1 MSDLDQESS
10 VASIFVAEVAAKLS
24 DSSSSRPSHASIAR
38 GAAGVNNDERL
49 CRGACEVSSTPELK
63 TSDIQILPDAKAAIV
78 ADVQEVVERPKLPFS
93 ETGKLVGDRHY
104 GDYVVNARKPL
115 KPEVINDEPAP
126 AVTPE
131 PTPTSAG
138 CVLL

>member
-1 MSDLDQESS
+1 
-10 VASIFVAEVAAKLS
+10 V
-24 DSSSSRPSHASIAR
+24 R
-38 GAAGVNNDERL
+38 GASNDELL
-49 CRGACEVSSTPELK
+49 CRGACEVSSSSSAPELK
-63 TSDIQILPDAKAAIV
+63 TSDIQILPDTSEKMVLSIPACPLDASLTRPLAEDAKIAIV
-78 ADVQEVVERPKLPFS
+78 ADTQEAVERPKLPFS

-126 AVTPE
+126 IAAVPA
-131 PTPTSAG
+131 SSG